1 MRAWARRTTLGAGE
15 DLPRIR
21 AIHRELASDGPRGIR
36 EIEAPTPSAVEAF
49 TNRRADCVGFA
60 LLLAGLGRGLDID
73 VGFALATNL
82 EQTDETETLRVL
94 RGHLVAVTAGR
105 VFDLGGEAPF
115 DAARHRPISDR
126 TAVAHY
132 HSNRGVQSLTSGRAA
147 DAVEWLWSALR
158 FDPSLAAAWTNL
170 GVALRHAGDPAGAV
184 LAHEMALRIDPTDG
198 SARLNLSIARSG
210 DDAN

>member
-105 VFDLGGEAPF
+105 VFDLGGEAPGSF
-115 DAARHRPISDR
+115 TQVQMWRWRTCRSTGSPNRPRRHGPPNPKWKKR
-126 TAVAHY
+126 
-132 HSNRGVQSLTSGRAA
+132 
-147 DAVEWLWSALR
+147 
-158 FDPSLAAAWTNL
+158 PSL
-170 GVALRHAGDPAGAV
+170 P
-184 LAHEMALRIDPTDG
+184 
-198 SARLNLSIARSG
+198 
-210 DDAN
+210 